1 MHLVIAE
8 KPSVAMALAKV
19 IGAGERKEG
28 YVKGNGYLVSWCVGH
43 LLTFCDAA
51 EYDERYRKWQYED
64 LPIIPKDWKR
74 KVLDGT
80 KKQFTVLK
88 KLMNSKDVES
98 VICATDAGREG
109 ELIFR
114 LVYEQAGCSKPMKRL
129 WISSMEETA
138 IKEGFASLKDGS
150 CYEDLYQSALCRA
163 KADWLVG
170 INASRLFSVLYNQ
183 NLKVGRVQTPTLAMI
198 VERNQKIKE
207 FKKEKYYV
215 AHLKV
220 GEFDAASE
228 HFQKKEDAEQ
238 IAADCSER
246 MCQVEKEE
254 VQKKTV
260 NPPKLYD
267 LTSLQRDGN
276 RYFGYTAQQTLDL
289 VQSMYEK
296 KLVTYPRTDSQ
307 YLTDEM
313 GGSTKQLIA
322 QLLPQ
327 LPFAKGVVYEPE
339 VAKVLNSQKVTDH
352 HAIIPTAEA
361 GSADLKNLDEKER
374 NVFYLISTRVLAATA
389 GPYMYETHKCQLT
402 CNHHTFFFTGKKTRQ
417 EGFRK
422 IERAMKRMLGV
433 KEKEEEVEFD
443 IWLGKSIG
451 PCTSSVSENY
461 TKPPRQYTE
470 DTLLAAMERA
480 GNEELTE
487 ETEKKG
493 LGTPATRAAIIEK
506 LIQSG
511 FVIRE
516 NKKLVPTDAGNAL
529 ITILPEEIRS
539 PKMTAEWEMALTHI
553 AQGKESAD
561 DFLQGICSMM
571 ETLVSRYHAVKD
583 EDAGFP
589 KTMEKKA
596 IGKCPVCGSDVCET
610 KKTYRCTGE
619 RCRFVLW
626 KEDHFLASQGKTM
639 DLPTAK
645 KFLTKGKVRYKDL
658 KSQRT
663 GRVYEATIEMVA
675 DKEGNVQ
682 FQLHFPKSR

>member
-1 MHLVIAE
+1 MFLVIAE

-28 YVKGNGYLVSWCVGH
+28 YVKGNGYLVSWCIGH
-43 LLTFCDAA
+43 LVTFCDAS

-64 LPIIPKDWKR
+64 LPIIPKEWKR

-80 KKQFTVLK
+80 KKQFQILK
-88 KLMNSKDVES
+88 KLMNSKEVEYI
-98 VICATDAGREG
+98 ICATDAGREG

-114 LVYEQAGCSKPMKRL
+114 LVYEQAQCRKPIKRL

-170 INASRLFSVLYNQ
+170 INASRLFSVLYNR
-183 NLKVGRVQTPTLAMI
+183 NLKIGRVQTPTLAMI
-198 VERNQKIKE
+198 VDRNQRIKE
-207 FKKEKYYV
+207 FKKEKYFV
-215 AHLKV
+215 THLKF
-220 GEFDAASE
+220 GEFDAVSE
-228 HFQKKEDAEQ
+228 HLQKREDAEKK
-238 IAADCSER
+238 AEDCSER

-260 NPPKLYD
+260 KPPKLYD

-307 YLTDEM
+307 YLTNEM
-313 GGSTKQLIA
+313 GESTKQLIGH
-322 QLLPQ
+322 LLSQ
-327 LPFAKGVVYEPE
+327 LPFAKEVMYEPD
-339 VAKVLNSQKVTDH
+339 VTKVLNSKKVTDH

-361 GSADLKNLDEKER
+361 GSADLKNLNEKER
-374 NVFYLISTRVLAATA
+374 NIFCLISTRVLAATA
-389 GPYMYETHKCQLT
+389 DPYVYETHKCQLT
-402 CNHHTFFFTGKKTRQ
+402 CNHHTFFFTGKKTKQ
-417 EGFRK
+417 QGFRE
-422 IERAMKRMLGV
+422 IERAMKQMLGV

-451 PCTSSVSENY
+451 PCTSSVSENF
-461 TKPPRQYTE
+461 TQPPRQYTE

-480 GNEELTE
+480 GNGELTE

-511 FVIRE
+511 FVRRE
-516 NKKLVPTDAGNAL
+516 KKTLVPTDAGNAL

-539 PKMTAEWEMALTHI
+539 PKMTAEWEMAL
-553 AQGKESAD
+553 KES
-561 DFLQGICSMM
+561 
-571 ETLVSRYHAVKD
+571 
-583 EDAGFP
+583 
-589 KTMEKKA
+589 
-596 IGKCPVCGSDVCET
+596 
-610 KKTYRCTGE
+610 
-619 RCRFVLW
+619 VL
-626 KEDHFLASQGKTM
+626 
-639 DLPTAK
+639 
-645 KFLTKGKVRYKDL
+645 
-658 KSQRT
+658 
-663 GRVYEATIEMVA
+663 
-675 DKEGNVQ
+675 
-682 FQLHFPKSR
+682 

>member
-1 MHLVIAE
+1 MFLVIAE

-28 YVKGNGYLVSWCVGH
+28 YVKGNGYLVSWCIGH
-43 LLTFCDAA
+43 LVTFCDAS

-64 LPIIPKDWKR
+64 LPIIPKEWKR

-80 KKQFTVLK
+80 KKQFQILK
-88 KLMNSKDVES
+88 KLMNSKEVEYI
-98 VICATDAGREG
+98 ICATDAGREG

-114 LVYEQAGCSKPMKRL
+114 LVYEQAQCRKPIKRL

-170 INASRLFSVLYNQ
+170 INASRLFSVLYNR
-183 NLKVGRVQTPTLAMI
+183 NLKIGRVQTPTLAMI
-198 VERNQKIKE
+198 VDRNQRIKE
-207 FKKEKYYV
+207 FKKEKYFV
-215 AHLKV
+215 THLKF
-220 GEFDAASE
+220 GEFDAVSE
-228 HFQKKEDAEQ
+228 HLQKREDAEK
-238 IAADCSER
+238 IAEDCSDR
-246 MCQVEKEE
+246 MCHVEKEE

-260 NPPKLYD
+260 KPPKLYD

-307 YLTDEM
+307 YLTNEM
-313 GGSTKQLIA
+313 GESTKQLIGH
-322 QLLPQ
+322 LLSQ
-327 LPFAKGVVYEPE
+327 LPFAKEVMYEPD
-339 VAKVLNSQKVTDH
+339 VTKVLNSKKVTDH

-361 GSADLKNLDEKER
+361 GIADLKNLNEKER
-374 NVFYLISTRVLAATA
+374 NIIYLISTRVLAATA
-389 GPYMYETHKCQLT
+389 DPYVYETHKCQLA
-402 CNHHTFFFTGKKTRQ
+402 CNHHTFFFTGKKTKQ
-417 EGFRK
+417 QGFRE
-422 IERAMKRMLGV
+422 IERAMKQMLGV

-451 PCTSSVSENY
+451 PCTSSVSENF
-461 TKPPRQYTE
+461 TQPPRQYTE

-480 GNEELTE
+480 GNGELTE

-511 FVIRE
+511 FVRRE
-516 NKKLVPTDAGNAL
+516 KKNLVPTDAGNAL

-553 AQGKESAD
+553 AQGKERAD

-571 ETLVSRYHAVKD
+571 DTLVSRYHAIRD
-583 EDAGFP
+583 ESSSFP
-589 KTMEKKA
+589 RTMGKKV
-596 IGKCPVCGSDVCET
+596 IGKCPVCGSDVCDT
-610 KKTYRCTGE
+610 QKSYQCTGE
-619 RCRFVLW
+619 HCHFVLW
-626 KEDHFLASQGKTM
+626 KNDHFLASQGKKM
-639 DLPTAK
+639 DLATAK
-645 KFLTKGKVRYKDL
+645 KFMAKGKVRYKDL

-663 GRVYEATIEMVA
+663 GSVYEATIEMVT
-675 DKEGNVQ
+675 DKEGKVQ

>member
-1 MHLVIAE
+1 MFLVIAE

-28 YVKGNGYLVSWCVGH
+28 YVKGNGYLVSWCIGH
-43 LLTFCDAA
+43 LVTFCDAS

-64 LPIIPKDWKR
+64 LPIIPKEWKR

-80 KKQFTVLK
+80 KKQFQILK
-88 KLMNSKDVES
+88 KLMNSKEVEYI
-98 VICATDAGREG
+98 ICATDAGREG

-114 LVYEQAGCSKPMKRL
+114 LVYEQAQCRKPIKRL

-170 INASRLFSVLYNQ
+170 INASRLFSVLYNR
-183 NLKVGRVQTPTLAMI
+183 NLKIGRVQTPTLAMI
-198 VERNQKIKE
+198 VDRNQRIKE
-207 FKKEKYYV
+207 FKKEKYFV
-215 AHLKV
+215 THLKF
-220 GEFDAASE
+220 GEFDAVSE
-228 HFQKKEDAEQ
+228 HLQKREDAEK
-238 IAADCSER
+238 IAEDCSDR

-260 NPPKLYD
+260 KPPKLYD

-307 YLTDEM
+307 YLTNEM
-313 GGSTKQLIA
+313 GESTKQLIG
-322 QLLPQ
+322 QLLSQ
-327 LPFAKGVVYEPE
+327 LPFAKE
-339 VAKVLNSQKVTDH
+339 VMYKPDVTKVLDSKKVTDH

-361 GSADLKNLDEKER
+361 GSADLKNLNEKER
-374 NVFYLISTRVLAATA
+374 NIFCLISTRVLAATA
-389 GPYMYETHKCQLT
+389 DPYVYETHKCQLT
-402 CNHHTFFFTGKKTRQ
+402 CNHHTFFFNGKKTKQ
-417 EGFRK
+417 QGFRE
-422 IERAMKRMLGV
+422 IERAMKQMLGV

-451 PCTSSVSENY
+451 PCTSSVSENF
-461 TKPPRQYTE
+461 TQPPRQYTE

-480 GNEELTE
+480 GNGELTE

-511 FVIRE
+511 FVRRE
-516 NKKLVPTDAGNAL
+516 KKNLVPTDAGNAL

-571 ETLVSRYHAVKD
+571 DTLVSRYHAISD
-583 EDAGFP
+583 ERGSFP
-589 KTMEKKA
+589 RTMGKK
-596 IGKCPVCGSDVCET
+596 
-610 KKTYRCTGE
+610 
-619 RCRFVLW
+619 
-626 KEDHFLASQGKTM
+626 
-639 DLPTAK
+639 
-645 KFLTKGKVRYKDL
+645 
-658 KSQRT
+658 
-663 GRVYEATIEMVA
+663 
-675 DKEGNVQ
+675 
-682 FQLHFPKSR
+682 

>member
-1 MHLVIAE
+1 MFLVIAE
-8 KPSVAMALAKV
+8 KPSVAMALANV

-28 YVKGNGYLVSWCVGH
+28 YVKGNGYLVSWCIGH
-43 LLTFCDAA
+43 LVTFCDAS
-51 EYDERYRKWQYED
+51 EYDERYRKWKYED
-64 LPIIPKDWKR
+64 LPIIPEEWKR

-80 KKQFTVLK
+80 KKQFQILK
-88 KLMNSKDVES
+88 KLMNSKEVEYI
-98 VICATDAGREG
+98 ICATDAGREG

-114 LVYEQAGCSKPMKRL
+114 LVYEQAGCRKPIKRL

-170 INASRLFSVLYNQ
+170 INASRLFSVLYNR
-183 NLKVGRVQTPTLAMI
+183 NLKIGRVQTPTLAMI
-198 VERNQKIKE
+198 VDRNQRIKE
-207 FKKEKYYV
+207 FKKEKYFV
-215 AHLKV
+215 THLKF
-220 GEFDAASE
+220 GEFDAVSE
-228 HFQKKEDAEQ
+228 HLQKREDAEKK
-238 IAADCSER
+238 AEDCSER

-260 NPPKLYD
+260 KPPKLYD

-276 RYFGYTAQQTLDL
+276 RYFGYTAQQTLDI

-307 YLTDEM
+307 YLTNEM
-313 GGSTKQLIA
+313 GESTKQLIGHLLS
-322 QLLPQ
+322 QLS
-327 LPFAKGVVYEPE
+327 FAKEVMYEPD
-339 VAKVLNSQKVTDH
+339 VTKVLNSKKVTDH

-361 GSADLKNLDEKER
+361 GSADLKNLNEKER
-374 NVFYLISTRVLAATA
+374 NIFCLISTRVLAATA
-389 GPYMYETHKCQLT
+389 DPYVYETHKCQLT
-402 CNHHTFFFTGKKTRQ
+402 CNHHTFFFTGKKTKQ
-417 EGFRK
+417 QGFRE
-422 IERAMKRMLGV
+422 IERAMKQMLGV

-451 PCTSSVSENY
+451 PCTSSVSENF
-461 TKPPRQYTE
+461 TQPPRQYTE

-480 GNEELTE
+480 GNGELTE

-511 FVIRE
+511 FVRRE
-516 NKKLVPTDAGNAL
+516 KKNLVPTDAGNAL

-571 ETLVSRYHAVKD
+571 DTLVSRYHAIR
-583 EDAGFP
+583 EESGSFP
-589 KTMEKKA
+589 RTMGKK
-596 IGKCPVCGSDVCET
+596 SN
-610 KKTYRCTGE
+610 R
-619 RCRFVLW
+619 
-626 KEDHFLASQGKTM
+626 
-639 DLPTAK
+639 
-645 KFLTKGKVRYKDL
+645 
-658 KSQRT
+658 
-663 GRVYEATIEMVA
+663 EMS
-675 DKEGNVQ
+675 GLRQ
-682 FQLHFPKSR
+682 